1 VGDAFDTP
9 TILSLLAIPILV
21 AVNGFFVAAE
31 FALVAVRKTRVE
43 ELVNQG
49 APGAK
54 SLMAAV
60 ERLNDSVAAAQLGIT
75 LASLALGFVSEPAV
89 ARLVRPLFDH
99 LPAGWQGAVTHA
111 LSVAVTLTLV
121 TYLHVVFGEQTPK
134 IAALQ
139 STEKIGLWIARPINL
154 FAAAARPVVRLMN
167 GTSTVILRRLGY
179 KPDPEEGEVHT
190 VDELRLLVEDTEEA
204 GLLDPEQADV
214 VLNVFGLAHKTVR
227 QCMVPKD
234 RAVAL
239 DVRATRD
246 VILAAIRDGAHT
258 RMPVWEDRADNIIG
272 LVNSKE
278 LLYLFTSNLPVV
290 LDDLLYPPTFL
301 DPEMPISDSL
311 RLLRK
316 THKHMAVVREKD
328 GTVLG
333 LITLEDVLE
342 EIVGDIQ
349 DEHDV
354 RQAKLVRRKRPP
366 KKGGPGP

>member
-1 VGDAFDTP
+1 VGDAFNLP
-9 TILSLLAIPILV
+9 TVLSLVAIPILV

-49 APGAK
+49 TPGAK
-54 SLMAAV
+54 SLMAAI

-75 LASLALGFVSEPAV
+75 IASLALGFVSEPTV
-89 ARLVRPLFDH
+89 ARLIRPLFET
-99 LPAGWQGAVTHA
+99 LPAEWQGPVTHT

-121 TYLHVVFGEQTPK
+121 TYLHVVFGEQMPK

-154 FAAAARPVVRLMN
+154 FAGATRPVVRLMN
-167 GTSTVILRRLGY
+167 GTSTTFLRRLGY
-179 KPDPEEGEVHT
+179 EADPEEGEVHS
-190 VDELRLLVEDTEEA
+190 VEELRLLVEDTEEA

-214 VLNVFGLAHKTVR
+214 LLNVFGLADKTVR
-227 QCMVPKD
+227 QCMVPKEK
-234 RAVAL
+234 VITL
-239 DVRATRD
+239 DVRASRD

-258 RMPVWEDRADNIIG
+258 RMPVWEDRPDNVIG

-278 LLYLFTSNLPVV
+278 LLYMFTTNLPVV

-301 DPEMPISDSL
+301 DPDMPISDAL

-328 GTVLG
+328 GTVPG
-333 LITLEDVLE
+333 IITLEDVLE
-342 EIVGDIQ
+342 EIVGDIE

-366 KKGGPGP
+366 KKGERGA